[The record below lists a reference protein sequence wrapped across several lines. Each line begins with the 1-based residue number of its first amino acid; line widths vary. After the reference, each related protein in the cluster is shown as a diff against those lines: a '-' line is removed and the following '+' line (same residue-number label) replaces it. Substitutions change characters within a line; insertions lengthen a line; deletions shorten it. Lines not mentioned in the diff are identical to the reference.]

1 MIRAAAFALACLALA
16 ACTEHARDPSVAQV
30 PATNT
35 PGSDFK
41 DATKLF
47 GLPAEDIN
55 ALFGE
60 PRQTRRDGPA
70 QIWQYAS
77 AVCVLD
83 LFLYTDAD
91 PTQPHVTYFEAR
103 EDGSATLDPMPCLRS
118 LLRGGPQGA

>member
-1 MIRAAAFALACLALA
+1 MIRAAALCLALLGLA
-16 ACTEHARDPSVAQV
+16 ACTEHARDPAVAQG
-30 PATNT
+30 PAISM

-70 QIWQYAS
+70 QVWQYAN

-83 LFLYTDAD
+83 LFLYTDTD
-91 PTQPHVTYFEAR
+91 PSRPHVTYFEAR
-103 EDGSATLDPMPCLRS
+103 EGGSAAPDPMPCLRS
-118 LLRGGPQGA
+118 LLRRVPQGA